1 MRETTIL
8 VDENAMHDSALVEFK
23 KAEAIPDV
31 LEKDKK
37 KFEGTPVSI
46 SMLWRSTLFVT
57 NFPREMDDGG
67 IRNLL
72 EQVRICLYKY
82 FRAAT
87 NDETSFSMGGFL
99 RPDGLAENTPTRGGF
114 VMSPWNLPLVEL
126 ASVPDQGI
134 NTYLQAA
141 AQEAL
146 VLHGYKV
153 PGASTNFGLTV
164 LISDP
169 SAKTKRSDAA
179 NSTLF
184 VGGLNNKSTEVD
196 IKGLFNEV
204 SKLIRGSTMKKA
216 YGESTVVWDD

>member
-1 MRETTIL
+1 
-8 VDENAMHDSALVEFK
+8 MHDSALVEFK

-67 IRNLL
+67 IRNLFR
-72 EQVRICLYKY
+72 QVSICLHEY
-82 FRAAT
+82 FRST
-87 NDETSFSMGGFL
+87 NGETSHSMGESL
-99 RPDGLAENTPTRGGF
+99 RLDGLAESMPTQGDF
-114 VMSPWNLPLVEL
+114 VMSPWNPPLVEL

-184 VGGLNNKSTEVD
+184 VGGLNSKSTEVD